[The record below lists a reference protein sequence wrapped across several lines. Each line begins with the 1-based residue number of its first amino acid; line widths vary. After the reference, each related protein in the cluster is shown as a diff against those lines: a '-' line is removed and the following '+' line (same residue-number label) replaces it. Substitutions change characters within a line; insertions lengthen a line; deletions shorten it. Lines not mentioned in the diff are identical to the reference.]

1 MIQQT
6 LHWVPL
12 ATSKN
17 MHKKL
22 LVMYVF
28 VLTEVVVSRIQCICT
43 DVKMYAYSLRCK
55 SHGYKNVAM
64 NVMFNSMVT
73 AYYEI
78 VHAQKYQRF
87 NRTRSK
93 WNSMYF
99 RASFV
104 RIMLWNV
111 GEMCECCFTC
121 FRLCIFYVVTFDSV
135 WRFCCHA
142 PSSVKKLSGPLM
154 LTIQYNAKAG

>member
-1 MIQQT
+1 M
-6 LHWVPL
+6 
-12 ATSKN
+12 
-17 MHKKL
+17 
-22 LVMYVF
+22 F

-43 DVKMYAYSLRCK
+43 DVKMCVYSLRCK

-64 NVMFNSMVT
+64 NVMFNSTVT

-121 FRLCIFYVVTFDSV
+121 FRFCIFYVVTFDSV
-135 WRFCCHA
+135 WRFSCHA
-142 PSSVKKLSGPLM
+142 PSSVKTILAVDVYN
-154 LTIQYNAKAG
+154 TIQYKSRVRKIKQWSDTCKNRMK

>member
-1 MIQQT
+1 
-6 LHWVPL
+6 
-12 ATSKN
+12 
-17 MHKKL
+17 
-22 LVMYVF
+22 
-28 VLTEVVVSRIQCICT
+28 
-43 DVKMYAYSLRCK
+43 MYAYSLRCK

-104 RIMLWNV
+104 RIMLGNV

-142 PSSVKKLSGPLM
+142 PSSVKTILAVDAYN
-154 LTIQYNAKAG
+154 TIQYKSWVIKIKQWSDTCKNRMK